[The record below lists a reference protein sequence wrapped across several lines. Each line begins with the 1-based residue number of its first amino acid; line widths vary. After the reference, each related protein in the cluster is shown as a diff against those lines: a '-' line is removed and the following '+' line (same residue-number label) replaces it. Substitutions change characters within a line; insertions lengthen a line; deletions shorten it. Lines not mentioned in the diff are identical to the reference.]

1 MKNDITNIPIH
12 IHISDS
18 NLLQYEFHHI
28 AIKFYYKIFP
38 WDFKI
43 NLRQLLLED
52 KNLKNFLQPENSSEN
67 SGLQQFFPN
76 FSGNCIL
83 INFLTKTRKC
93 LICWLLWIQNYQ
105 ITGNY
110 LTSNTTFPKKSNSY
124 EISNTDIYIGED
136 LEFIIH
142 VFYWCIQLD
151 HEIY

>member
-1 MKNDITNIPIH
+1 MKNDIPNIPIH

-28 AIKFYYKIFP
+28 AIKFYYKISP

-52 KNLKNFLQPENSSEN
+52 QNLKNFLQPENSSEN
-67 SGLQQFFPN
+67 SALQKIFSKFFWQLYFNQFSN
-76 FSGNCIL
+76 KNQKVR
-83 INFLTKTRKC
+83 NMLTFK
-93 LICWLLWIQNYQ
+93 N
-105 ITGNY
+105 
-110 LTSNTTFPKKSNSY
+110 PKLPDYWQLSDKQYHISQKSNSY

-142 VFYWCIQLD
+142 VNI
-151 HEIY
+151 ITGVSN

>member
-67 SGLQQFFPN
+67 SGLQQFFSKFFWQLYFNQFSNKNQKVPN
-76 FSGNCIL
+76 MP
-83 INFLTKTRKC
+83 
-93 LICWLLWIQNYQ
+93 
-105 ITGNY
+105 
-110 LTSNTTFPKKSNSY
+110 TFMNPKLPDYWQLSDKQY
-124 EISNTDIYIGED
+124 HIS
-136 LEFIIH
+136 
-142 VFYWCIQLD
+142 QKK
-151 HEIY
+151 